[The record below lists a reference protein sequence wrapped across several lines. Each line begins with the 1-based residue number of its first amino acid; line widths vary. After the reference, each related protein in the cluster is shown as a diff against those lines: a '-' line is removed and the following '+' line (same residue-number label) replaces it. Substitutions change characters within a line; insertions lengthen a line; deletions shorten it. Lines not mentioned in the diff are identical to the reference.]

1 MLLCFT
7 MVCCHPLSIRLESL
21 CLPFGVFVFCDFV
34 SANVYFC
41 YFYFQAILLS
51 RTNRLSEAVNILK
64 GLVRDDPQNLA
75 HYKTL
80 AGMYAQ
86 KGQVKDV
93 RCCPFL
99 FVIFSRF
106 LISVNLLFPAWD
118 CFWRVDG
125 LECDKSSSI
134 KVVLHETIRNDYF

>member
-106 LISVNLLFPAWD
+106 LISVNLLFPAWVW
-118 CFWRVDG
+118 F
-125 LECDKSSSI
+125 
-134 KVVLHETIRNDYF
+134 